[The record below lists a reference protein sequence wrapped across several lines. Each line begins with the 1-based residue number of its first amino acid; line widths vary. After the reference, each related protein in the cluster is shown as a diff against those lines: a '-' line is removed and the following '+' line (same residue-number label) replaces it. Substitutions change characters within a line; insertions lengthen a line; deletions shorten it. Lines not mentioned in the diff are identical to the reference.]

1 MLLFDLTATQ
11 AIGRVKRHG
20 GGIYGEIVF
29 RRMVERGVEFM
40 CYYDSRRW
48 LNPEIQN
55 IILKNKI
62 RVFDIQ
68 KYELCDIVKNNNV
81 TTVYSPMVG
90 NSFETI
96 DCRKIVTIHGLRRFE
111 LQTDRNKLK
120 YPYSRK
126 ELIKEIITRAL
137 PGILIKREYK
147 SYRNRYF
154 SDDKLEIIT
163 VSNHSKNALRC
174 FFNEVNNNDVK
185 ISVMYSPSTTLI
197 NDTSPINPIG
207 TDFLLMV
214 SGNRW
219 DKNSLR
225 GIEAFERLKS
235 KGFLKDIKLIVTGT
249 SEYGYKYKFNYPNDV
264 ILKDYVSDEELEKL
278 YHHAK
283 VFVYPSLN
291 EGFGYPPLEAMKYG
305 TPVVASAVTSIP
317 EICGDG
323 AVYFNP
329 WSVEEIMNRILQL
342 VCNDNFYNEMS
353 EKAVSRYELVTQ
365 KQKVDLD
372 RLIDYIIK

>member
-1 MLLFDLTATQ
+1 MRSVLFS
-11 AIGRVKRHG
+11 
-20 GGIYGEIVF
+20 E
-29 RRMVERGVEFM
+29 
-40 CYYDSRRW
+40 
-48 LNPEIQN
+48 
-55 IILKNKI
+55 ILK
-62 RVFDIQ
+62 D
-68 KYELCDIVKNNNV
+68 
-81 TTVYSPMVG
+81 M
-90 NSFETI
+90 
-96 DCRKIVTIHGLRRFE
+96 
-111 LQTDRNKLK
+111 
-120 YPYSRK
+120 
-126 ELIKEIITRAL
+126 
-137 PGILIKREYK
+137 
-147 SYRNRYF
+147 
-154 SDDKLEIIT
+154 
-163 VSNHSKNALRC
+163 
-174 FFNEVNNNDVK
+174 
-185 ISVMYSPSTTLI
+185 
-197 NDTSPINPIG
+197 
-207 TDFLLMV
+207 
-214 SGNRW
+214 
-219 DKNSLR
+219 
-225 GIEAFERLKS
+225 
-235 KGFLKDIKLIVTGT
+235 KLIVTGT

-353 EKAVSRYELVTQ
+353 EKAVSRYELITQ